1 MATTEPGGSVVVSDA
16 GPLIHLDELD
26 CLDLLS
32 DFGQVLVPRRVWVEV
47 TKHRPRLQFSQ
58 VPQGVIVDPPEG
70 PSPQLVSLGTA
81 LGLGAGEM
89 DALAI
94 LGERIGL
101 LLCDD
106 AAARLAAESLGFT
119 ARGTLGL
126 LVRSI
131 RQGRRRRAKALAI
144 LVELPIR
151 STLHVSKPLLQ
162 SVIDAV
168 ERQG

>member
-1 MATTEPGGSVVVSDA
+1 
-16 GPLIHLDELD
+16 
-26 CLDLLS
+26 
-32 DFGQVLVPRRVWVEV
+32 
-47 TKHRPRLQFSQ
+47 
-58 VPQGVIVDPPEG
+58 
-70 PSPQLVSLGTA
+70 
-81 LGLGAGEM
+81 M

-94 LGERIGL
+94 LGERTAL

-131 RQGRRRRAKALAI
+131 RQGRRRRAEVLAV
-144 LVELPIR
+144 LAELTTR
-151 STLHVSKPLLQ
+151 STLHVSKALLQ

-168 ERQG
+168 ERSG